1 MVRIFFGQPETWM
14 YKQDVA
20 YYWFEI
26 FSNFGGM
33 CGIMAGLSLI
43 SITENVYFILRQF
56 VLIFLSRSKWLQRRQ
71 HQRRRNRL
79 ALEMLD

>member
-1 MVRIFFGQPETWM
+1 MVRIFFGQPETWL

-20 YYWFEI
+20 FYWFEI

-43 SITENVYFILRQF
+43 SISENVYFVLRQF
-56 VLIFLSRSKWLQRRQ
+56 VLVFLYRSNWLQRR
-71 HQRRRNRL
+71 RRRNRL
-79 ALEMLD
+79 AMQILE